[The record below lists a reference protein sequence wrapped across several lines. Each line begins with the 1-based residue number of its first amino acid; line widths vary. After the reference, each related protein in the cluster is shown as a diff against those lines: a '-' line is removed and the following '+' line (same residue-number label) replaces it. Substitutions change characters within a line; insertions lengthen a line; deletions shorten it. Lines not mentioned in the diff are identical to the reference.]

1 MSDWDTWRDEFET
14 LLWLSY
20 GISGDDFS
28 YTDIEDLYD
37 AGYNPAEA
45 VDILMAG
52 D

>member
-20 GISGDDFS
+20 GISADELD
-28 YTDIEDLYD
+28 YEDVLGAYES
-37 AGYNPAEA
+37 GYNPHEA
-45 VDILMAG
+45 IEQIMDG